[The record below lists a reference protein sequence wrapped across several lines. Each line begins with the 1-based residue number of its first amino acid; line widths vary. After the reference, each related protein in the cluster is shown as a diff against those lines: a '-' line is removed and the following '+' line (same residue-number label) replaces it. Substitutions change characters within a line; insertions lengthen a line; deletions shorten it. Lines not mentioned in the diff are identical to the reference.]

1 MKGLRFFWRRS
12 DTDRLLEMQ
21 AHRQMAEDDYLER
34 GVTPEQA
41 RRRAAAEA
49 GSSTAVLETVREQ
62 DFLGRLEL
70 VLRDFV
76 AAGRSLRRTPVFFVT
91 AALTLAL
98 GIGVNTAIFSF
109 LYGLVLKSLPTDEP
123 RQLTLLGFASRS
135 DSSGF
140 KYTNLTYPM
149 FRAAQQELHSFS
161 GIAAWTADYVTLR
174 DSEGALRPYTCAY
187 VSGNAFEVLPVNPYM
202 GRMLARYDDVRNG
215 PAQGW
220 PVVLGYGFWADR
232 YGADRSILGK
242 QIRIFDVPVTVV
254 GVAPKGFKGPWAG
267 TDVKMYLP
275 MFFGPAALKRDY
287 LTAPDSMWPVEVL
300 GRLREGIGV
309 GEARAEL
316 DGMRRSFLNRFLPMS
331 ARRNGYEQDS
341 YVRVETARSG
351 FPSYVTRTYAR
362 PLMLMQGLVGV
373 VLLLCCVNVGGLMMS
388 KVHMR
393 RREFAVRAALGGPV
407 LRLIRLYLIESL
419 MLASAGSIIGAFLA
433 WHGSAWL
440 LHFFRDPMM
449 GEPMEVKPDTTMLY
463 FAAGLTVLTTLAF
476 GVVPAWR
483 AAHADPGDLL
493 KSRTSLGGSRR
504 IAGRAFVPV
513 QVAISLVLA
522 TLAALLS
529 ESILSVRSG
538 KTGFDVDHVTIQNSP
553 LFMLHTEGE
562 QHLRLYQ
569 RMLERL
575 QQMPGVRGA
584 AAASRTPLT
593 GEPVNSRFEPVRE
606 GESANQM
613 DLAFDDVTPGYFQA
627 MHVALTAGR
636 DFTWSD
642 KSLNVCVLNTSAA
655 QLMFP
660 HQEAL
665 NRYVRT
671 RDEQRFPGG
680 ATCRVVG
687 IAENAKFS
695 DVRQGPPPTIYFPVS
710 LERIDKRIGNLVFL
724 INSNTKKIAIDGF
737 RSTLAEIAPTL
748 PLVTFVTLRE
758 QMDAAL
764 GSEELIT
771 LLSNFFGATALILSA
786 LGLYGL
792 MSASV
797 TQRTGEI
804 GLRMALGANRNLV
817 IYMVLSEAVRLL
829 LAGLASGAL
838 LLFFAVQLAK
848 SELSDIFRFDPATAG
863 LVIVVLLAVT
873 LAASLAPAL
882 RAAKVDPIYALRAD

>member
-1 MKGLRFFWRRS
+1 
-12 DTDRLLEMQ
+12 
-21 AHRQMAEDDYLER
+21 
-34 GVTPEQA
+34 
-41 RRRAAAEA
+41 
-49 GSSTAVLETVREQ
+49 
-62 DFLGRLEL
+62 
-70 VLRDFV
+70 
-76 AAGRSLRRTPVFFVT
+76 
-91 AALTLAL
+91 
-98 GIGVNTAIFSF
+98 
-109 LYGLVLKSLPTDEP
+109 
-123 RQLTLLGFASRS
+123 
-135 DSSGF
+135 
-140 KYTNLTYPM
+140 
-149 FRAAQQELHSFS
+149 
-161 GIAAWTADYVTLR
+161 
-174 DSEGALRPYTCAY
+174 
-187 VSGNAFEVLPVNPYM
+187 
-202 GRMLARYDDVRNG
+202 
-215 PAQGW
+215 
-220 PVVLGYGFWADR
+220 
-232 YGADRSILGK
+232 
-242 QIRIFDVPVTVV
+242 
-254 GVAPKGFKGPWAG
+254 
-267 TDVKMYLP
+267 MYLP

-287 LTAPDSMWPVEVL
+287 LAAPDSTWPVEVL
-300 GRLREGIGV
+300 GRLREDIGV

-316 DGMRRSFLNRFLPMS
+316 DGMRRSFIDRFLPMS

-341 YVRVETARSG
+341 YVRVETAQNG
-351 FPSYVTRTYAR
+351 FPNYITRTYGR
-362 PLMLMQGLVGV
+362 PLVLMQGLVGV

-388 KVHMR
+388 KVYMR

-433 WHGSAWL
+433 WHASAWL

-449 GEPMEVKPDTTMLY
+449 GEPMEVKPDITMLY

-553 LFMLHTEGE
+553 LVMLRTEGE

-575 QQMPGVRGA
+575 EQMPGVRGA
-584 AAASRTPLT
+584 AAVSRTPLT
-593 GEPVNSRFEPVRE
+593 GEHVNSRFEPVRN
-606 GESANQM
+606 GERANQQM
-613 DLAFDDVTPGYFQA
+613 DLAFDDVTPGYFEA
-627 MHVALTAGR
+627 MHVALSAGR
-636 DFTWSD
+636 GFTWSD

-671 RDEQRFPGG
+671 RDEQEFPGG
-680 ATCRVVG
+680 TTCRVVG

-710 LERIDKRIGNLVFL
+710 LERMDKRIGNLVFL
-724 INSNTKKIAIDGF
+724 INSDTKKVAIDGF
-737 RSTLAEIAPTL
+737 RSTLAEIAPTV

-764 GSEELIT
+764 GSEELIG

-792 MSASV
+792 ISASV

-817 IYMVLSEAVRLL
+817 IYMVLNEAVRLL
-829 LAGLASGAL
+829 LAGLVSGAI
-838 LLFFAVQLAK
+838 LLFFAVRLAR

-873 LAASLAPAL
+873 LAASFAPAL
-882 RAAKVDPIYALRAD
+882 RAANVDPIHALRAD